1 MNELNDEYFFA
12 ALIIFSA
19 ILFGGACL
27 FFESYFGS
35 GCNNSE
41 SIESVV
47 NAIVLEKTCEETKSS
62 LRTATKYRLKF
73 KEEDNPEQTFSLDC
87 KYILYSSTDINDSL
101 KVKKTIVYKGNEIDR
116 IFYDFL
122 E

>member
-1 MNELNDEYFFA
+1 MNKLDDEYFFA
-12 ALIIFSA
+12 ALIIFSVM
-19 ILFGGACL
+19 LFGGGCL
-27 FFESYFGS
+27 FFESHFGH
-35 GCNNSE
+35 NNSE

-47 NAIVLEKTCEETKSS
+47 NVIVLEKTCEGTNGKC
-62 LRTATKYRLKF
+62 RLNF

-87 KYILYSSTDINDSL
+87 KYILYSYTDINDSL
-101 KVKKTIVYKGNEIDR
+101 KVKKTIVYKGDEIDR

>member
-1 MNELNDEYFFA
+1 MRNIKYSLLFA
-12 ALIIFSA
+12 LLLYVFVLAFYTSFLKS
-19 ILFGGACL
+19 
-27 FFESYFGS
+27 
-35 GCNNSE
+35 NNSE

-73 KEEDNPEQTFSLDC
+73 KEEDNPEKTFSLDC

-101 KVKKTIVYKGNEIDR
+101 KVKKTIVYKGDEIYR